1 MILDYLMF
9 GAWVPLVVLTLF
21 WYVMFQKVLARA
33 RGEDNKEVRLEV
45 GVQKFILPTL
55 IIFLVQLVAYGLLWV
70 FYNVSLVYAVVPLIF
85 LYLLLTINVFKFV
98 LMKLEK
104 IDTTIR
110 EDKKKKYLDASTT
123 LDKKYLY
130 VTILNIVMIFL
141 LPVTFHYIPTLDFL
155 GIILLFVY
163 LFCVQN
169 IYLVDKYVN
178 EYLKKV

>member
-1 MILDYLMF
+1 MILDYLIF

-33 RGEDNKEVRLEV
+33 CGVDNKEVRLEM

-55 IIFLVQLVAYGLLWV
+55 IIFLVQLITYGLLWV

-85 LYLLLTINVFKFV
+85 LYLLLTVNVFKFV
-98 LMKLEK
+98 LLKLEK
-104 IDTTIR
+104 MDTMVQ
-110 EDKKKKYLDASTT
+110 ENKKNKYLDASTT

-130 VTILNIVMIFL
+130 VTLLNIVMIFVIPL
-141 LPVTFHYIPTLDFL
+141 AFHYIPIFDFL

-163 LFCVQN
+163 LFYVQN
-169 IYLVDKYVN
+169 IYLADKYVN